1 MLKKDATEEVKHNND
16 KTIKIKQINELLIK
30 MLDKNARRVYTFA
43 ERKCCGLQ
51 TAAAG
56 PCLQKISKSK
66 TENFKAP
73 PHNSRLTA

>member
-1 MLKKDATEEVKHNND
+1 
-16 KTIKIKQINELLIK
+16 
-30 MLDKNARRVYTFA
+30 MLDKNAKRVYTFA

-66 TENFKAP
+66 TENYNKEAKKCP
-73 PHNSRLTA
+73 KKLRHHRP

>member
-1 MLKKDATEEVKHNND
+1 M
-16 KTIKIKQINELLIK
+16 IKI
-30 MLDKNARRVYTFA
+30 LDKNAKLVYTLA

-66 TENFKAP
+66 TENYNKGGEEVPQEIAAP
-73 PHNSRLTA
+73 

>member
-56 PCLQKISKSK
+56 PCLQENLKIKDGK
-66 TENFKAP
+66 F
-73 PHNSRLTA
+73 